1 MVWGVI
7 SNTIPIY
14 LPNFIR
20 MRKIV
25 VAVLVVSTIIG
36 GCAKSSSSVICT
48 YDACSLKAPANEI
61 TQLESYL
68 SGAGITTATKHCS
81 GMYYQIKSAGSGTT
95 PTHCSYVS
103 VNYKGTLTNGN
114 VFDQTTTAPA
124 NFPLAT
130 LIESWRKGIPLIQK
144 GGSITMYIPPTLGY
158 GYVDQKD
165 ASGNIIIPSGSILIF
180 DVQLVDVQ

>member
-1 MVWGVI
+1 
-7 SNTIPIY
+7 
-14 LPNFIR
+14 

-25 VAVLVVSTIIG
+25 VAVLVVSIIIG
-36 GCAKSSSSVICT
+36 GCAKSSYTVTCS
-48 YDACSLKAPANEI
+48 YDPCSLVAPANEI

-68 SGAGITTATKHCS
+68 AGAGITSATKHCS
-81 GMYYQIKSAGSGTT
+81 GMYYQIKSAGSGTAPT
-95 PTHCSYVS
+95 PCSYVS

-114 VFDQTTTAPA
+114 VFDQTTTTPA

-144 GGSITMYIPPTLGY
+144 GGSITLYVPPTLGY
-158 GYVDQKD
+158 GYADQKD